1 MSEYDFIIIG
11 AGVGGLVLAS
21 RLSENADRSVL
32 VLEAGPNRMG
42 DSRIETPGLLGTLYG
57 DPEIDWNYM
66 SEPQIHVNNRQMGQ
80 PRGRVV
86 GGSSAINFG
95 IVMYPSRSD
104 FTAWAQLGNESWG
117 PEEMAPYLRK
127 FHTYTRPSDTTS
139 SLLGIDEYMKTEAQ
153 GVDGPVPVTLPD
165 VYGEFNQA
173 WNESF
178 HKLGWKAS
186 GDPITGENIGAFT
199 NPLTVD
205 GNGRRGYA
213 TAYYTPE
220 VAQRPN
226 LHLRAEIT
234 VKKILFDQSG
244 ETPRATGVQICTKDG
259 SQCITARREVIL
271 SAGSLNSPQILE
283 LSGIGQADLL
293 QKQNIPV
300 VVDRPGVGENLQD
313 HSLVALSFQVADGQ
327 ISGDVLRDPNVA
339 QALLKLYEDTHSGP
353 MSGMPVSTAYL
364 PSVDSN
370 GALSAEAVQEL
381 VQSHLGHSAPPA
393 LQQQYDLLQKKLLD
407 EKTPDVQYMFL
418 PIQVHMKPG
427 ATTMTQALAK
437 DLPENYI
444 SILALNNN
452 PFSRGSVHIRS
463 SRIEDKPIYDPKLL
477 SHPLDLELVARQ
489 SQYIDRIVQ
498 TEPLASLL
506 KADAR
511 IPAHA
516 VDLSDLDVAKEV
528 VKERLYTCFHPSGS
542 CAMMPADKGGVVDSR
557 LRVHGT
563 SNLRVVDA
571 SVFPLEPAG
580 NIQATTYA
588 VAERA
593 ADLIKEDHAEAPAER
608 SIISAFL
615 PSRIVG

>member
-1 MSEYDFIIIG
+1 M
-11 AGVGGLVLAS
+11 
-21 RLSENADRSVL
+21 
-32 VLEAGPNRMG
+32 
-42 DSRIETPGLLGTLYG
+42 
-57 DPEIDWNYM
+57 
-66 SEPQIHVNNRQMGQ
+66 NNRQIGQ

-95 IVMYPSRSD
+95 VVMYPSRFN
-104 FTAWAQLGNESWG
+104 FTAWAQLGNEGWG
-117 PEEMAPYLRK
+117 PDEMAPYLRK

-139 SLLGIDEYMKTEAQ
+139 SLLGIDEYMKSEAQ

-173 WNESF
+173 WNETF

-186 GDPITGENIGAFT
+186 GDPINGENIGAFT
-199 NPLTVD
+199 NPLAVD

-220 VAQRPN
+220 VAHRPN
-226 LHLRAEIT
+226 LHLRAET
-234 VKKILFDQSG
+234 LVEKILFDQSG
-244 ETPRATGVQICTKDG
+244 ETPKAIGVQIRTKDG
-259 SQCITARREVIL
+259 SQSIIARREVIL

-283 LSGIGQADLL
+283 LSGIGQRDLL

-313 HSLVALSFQVADGQ
+313 HPLAALSFQVADGQ
-327 ISGDVLRDPNVA
+327 ISGDVSRDPNVA

-353 MSGMPVSTAYL
+353 MSGMPMSMAYL
-364 PSVDSN
+364 PSVDNN

-381 VQSHLGHSAPPA
+381 VQSHLGHSSPPA

-452 PFSRGSVHIRS
+452 PFSRGSVHIQS
-463 SRIEDKPIYDPKLL
+463 SRIKDKPIYDPKFL
-477 SHPLDLELVARQ
+477 SHPLDLELMARQ
-489 SQYIDRIVQ
+489 TQYIDRVVQ

-516 VDLSDLDVAKEV
+516 VNLSNLEVAKEV

-557 LRVHGT
+557 LRVYGT

-571 SVFPLEPAG
+571 SVFPLVPAG

-588 VAERA
+588 MSEKA
-593 ADLIKEDHAEAPAER
+593 ADLIKEDHGR
-608 SIISAFL
+608 L
-615 PSRIVG
+615 LQGVL